1 VKSLVLEIG
10 AGELF
15 DRLTILELK
24 ARHAR
29 NEDQYRRVI
38 GELRRARDLSES
50 GDLPIEQIAELVAE
64 LRAVNGR
71 LWHVEDQLRRCEA
84 NHDFG
89 PTFVE
94 LSRAVYLNNDL
105 RAAIRRRIDECVTPS
120 FMQDKIYS
128 EGDGGRS

>member
-1 VKSLVLEIG
+1 MRNLVFEIG

-24 ARHAR
+24 AGHAR
-29 NEDQYRRVI
+29 TEEQRRRAV
-38 GELRRARDLSES
+38 GELRRARDLTES
-50 GDLPIEQIAELVAE
+50 GDVPVDQIADLVAE

-71 LWHVEDQLRRCEA
+71 LWVVEDQLRCCEA

-89 PTFVE
+89 ATFVE
-94 LSRAVYLNNDL
+94 LSRAVYINNDL
-105 RAAIRRRIDECVTPS
+105 RAAIRRRIDECVTPT

-128 EGDGGRS
+128 NGAGGR